1 MDSTQTII
9 TPRLLNVKQAAAYIG
24 ATVWFMRTLVWEKE
38 IPSVMFGNR
47 LLFDRADL
55 DRLVE
60 QRKERV
66 Q

>member
-1 MDSTQTII
+1 
-9 TPRLLNVKQAAAYIG
+9 LNVKQAAAYIG